1 MDQSPQFT
9 LVVIRPFFFP
19 ATATH
24 YKHGD
29 EITDPEL
36 VAVIEKSDFARH
48 CNRVAA

>member
-1 MDQSPQFT
+1 MDQPQTFT

-19 ATATH
+19 GNQTH

-29 EITDPEL
+29 EITDAETI
-36 VAVIEKSDFARH
+36 AAIMGSDMARC

>member
-1 MDQSPQFT
+1 MDQPQTFT

-19 ATATH
+19 GNQTH

-29 EITDPEL
+29 EITDAEL
-36 VAVIEKSDFARH
+36 VATIQKSDFARH